1 MTLFADASALV
12 AIVARE
18 HDWQSLA
25 DRVEGYDRRLCSAMG
40 AWETVTAL
48 CRNFALTESQARIR
62 LASLLNAS
70 GFLFVG
76 IGKHEYDV
84 AVTAYAT
91 YGKGRHPAGLN
102 MGDCFTYACTK
113 VNNARLL
120 FKGDDFTRTDLVP
133 A

>member
-12 AIVARE
+12 SIVARE
-18 HDWQSLA
+18 HDWQFLA
-25 DRVEGYDRRLCSAMG
+25 DRVERYETRLCSALG

-48 CRNFALTESQARIR
+48 CRNFALTDSQARAR
-62 LASLLNAS
+62 LKSVLNTS
-70 GFLFVG
+70 GFLFVD
-76 IGKHEYDV
+76 IGEREYEL
-84 AVTAYAT
+84 AATAYAT

-113 VNNARLL
+113 AHDARLL
-120 FKGDDFTRTDLVP
+120 FKGNDFTQTDLVP